1 MNSDKYNVTV
11 ENGCLVFPDE
21 SIPLETIEEIT
32 VDHRA
37 FTCTAALLVFV
48 AGCFACLYFAP
59 ELIILVAG
67 CVFVWLKVEYSRY
80 IELKIRFRDGRVKRM
95 LSCSFTDR
103 DSLYSLYD
111 RLKKL
116 VPPQS

>member
-1 MNSDKYNVTV
+1 MNSDKFHVTV
-11 ENGCLVFPDE
+11 ENGFLVFPE
-21 SIPLETIEEIT
+21 ERIPVDIIQEIT

-48 AGCFACLYFAP
+48 VGSLACLYWAP

-80 IELKIRFRDGRVKRM
+80 IELKIRFRDGRIKRM
-95 LSCSFTDR
+95 LSCSFADR
-103 DSLYSLYD
+103 EALYSLYD
-111 RLKKL
+111 RLTKL
-116 VPPQS
+116 IPPQS

>member
-1 MNSDKYNVTV
+1 MNSDQYRVTV
-11 ENGCLVFPDE
+11 ENGALVFPNE
-21 SIPLETIEEIT
+21 SVPLDSIQEIM

-48 AGCFACLYFAP
+48 IGCFACFYFAP

-67 CVFVWLKVEYSRY
+67 CIFVWLKVEYSRY
-80 IELKIRFRDGRVKRM
+80 IELKIRFRDGHVKRM

-103 DSLYSLYD
+103 EILYALYD
-111 RLKKL
+111 RLKKQS
-116 VPPQS
+116 PPQS